1 MIPDSDNFI
10 DDKVSLCLE
19 LKTFKTSSVYME
31 EIFLRSMGL
40 RLFRAPSSWITP
52 VFSQPISAVL
62 ERYSNWAAA
71 KRKLCKKYSAIGD
84 SD

>member
-31 EIFLRSMGL
+31 EIFFKVYGFTL
-40 RLFRAPSSWITP
+40 I
-52 VFSQPISAVL
+52 
-62 ERYSNWAAA
+62 
-71 KRKLCKKYSAIGD
+71 
-84 SD
+84 